1 MTKRHLSLAFMKK
14 LSLIAPLLLRLGIN
28 NIVVVVLYR
37 LACRYGLF
45 IRKMPQDTDRPT
57 LIFRIQNDSNKDSGK
72 FPPDSSTLDSAENLL
87 SGYVNYF
94 SNRRYYLGSPPDWF
108 LNPTTGK
115 KISDFEQH
123 WSKLSDFDPDVG
135 DIKCIWEVSRFD
147 WVLVLARAYCL
158 SGDDRFLHALNA
170 WVSDW
175 VLRNPLNTGPN
186 WKCGQETGIRMIQL
200 MLAAFLL
207 DQIKRPT
214 AGLIQF
220 VVWHAER
227 IEPTIRYAMAQDN
240 NHGTTEAT
248 ALFIAGA
255 WLSFLGGDS
264 KNVVKAN
271 RWLNIGR
278 KILENRILHLVE
290 EDGSFSQYSVNY
302 HRVML
307 DTICQAE
314 FWRNLLGETFFRD
327 SFYRKARAATTW
339 LYFFTNEQTGDT
351 PNLGANDGARF
362 FDLSSTDFRDY
373 RPTVQLSSRL
383 FYGKPAYPY
392 GEYDETLHWLGI
404 DPDEQDYNFRPIIK
418 ESTLFERGGYCYLVK
433 NGLEVFIRFP
443 RFKFRP
449 GHADA
454 LHLDLWN
461 RGINVIRDAG
471 TYSYNTEEPWQSY
484 FPGTRAHSTVEFD
497 DRDQMPR
504 ISRFL
509 FGSWLKTRNLSPIKK
524 IDGKLTWSAGYKDYK
539 GAEHNREVIVADA
552 KVTIQDT
559 LKGFRNRAVI
569 RWRLAPESW
578 LLKGS
583 SCSSNIG
590 AFKVKATIP
599 IKRSELVE
607 GFESRYYLEKISTPV
622 FEIEVDQDAVVT
634 TEVVLDL

>member
-1 MTKRHLSLAFMKK
+1 MRK
-14 LSLIAPLLLRLGIN
+14 LCRIAPLLLRLGFN

-37 LACRYGLF
+37 LACRYGLLN
-45 IRKMPQDTDRPT
+45 RAMPQATSRPN
-57 LIFRIQNDSNKDSGK
+57 LIFRIPNDSKKGFVK
-72 FPPDSSTLDSAENLL
+72 FPSDSSALESGEKLL
-87 SGYVNYF
+87 SGYVEYF
-94 SNRRYYLGSPPDWF
+94 SNRQYYLGSPPDWF

-115 KISDFEQH
+115 KFAGSEQH
-123 WSKLSDFDPDVG
+123 WAKLSDFDPDVE

-147 WVLVLARAYCL
+147 WALDLARAYCL
-158 SGDDRFLHALNA
+158 SGDDRFLHALNG

-175 VLRNPLNTGPN
+175 TMRNPLNTGPN
-186 WKCGQETGIRMIQL
+186 WKCGQETGIRMIQV

-214 AGLIQF
+214 ADLIQF
-220 VVWHAER
+220 VAWHAER

-240 NHGTTEAT
+240 NHGTTEAA

-255 WLSFLGGDS
+255 WLSFLAKGS
-264 KNVVKAN
+264 KNDVKASC
-271 RWLNIGR
+271 WL
-278 KILENRILHLVE
+278 LHLVE

-314 FWRNLLGETFFRD
+314 FWRNLLGETPFRD
-327 SFYRKARAATTW
+327 TFYRRARAATTW
-339 LYFFTNEQTGDT
+339 LYFFTNEDTGDT

-373 RPTVQLSSRL
+373 RPTVQLSSQL
-383 FYGKPAYPY
+383 FYGKPAYPN
-392 GEYDETLHWLGI
+392 GKYDEPLHWLGI
-404 DPDEQDYNFRPIIK
+404 GLAENNLKIRPIPK
-418 ESTLFERGGYCYLVK
+418 KPRLFEQGGYCYLVK
-433 NGLEVFIRFP
+433 SGMEVFIRFP
-443 RFKFRP
+443 IFKFRP

-454 LHLDLWN
+454 LHLDLWFK
-461 RGINVIRDAG
+461 GVNVVRDAG
-471 TYSYNTEEPWQSY
+471 TYSYNTVEPWQSY

-524 IDGKLTWSAGYKDYK
+524 IDGKLAWSAGYKDYK
-539 GAEHNREVIVADA
+539 GAQHQRKVHLADA

-559 LKGFRNRAVI
+559 VKGFRNRAVI
-569 RWRLAPESW
+569 RWRLAPVSW
-578 LLKGS
+578 LLNGS

-590 AFKVKATIP
+590 AFRVNATVP

-622 FEIEVDQDAVVT
+622 FEVEVDQDAVVIM
-634 TEVVLDL
+634 EVVLYI